1 MMEKAMEYA
10 LFAAFFF
17 YLFSTI
23 AYVVAVTGKASRV
36 GKEVHIKRWGKRG
49 LILAMIGGALHILF
63 TVIRIGISGHF
74 PTSNMFEFTAFLCLS
89 IVIAFIIIYFIYRI
103 TVLGAF
109 VMPLAVIMLA
119 YAAVFPTEV
128 KPLIPALQSY
138 WLGVHVTTVA
148 IGEGALAVGFVAGL
162 IYLLCWV
169 GQGNRA
175 HTRTASLLEG
185 VLAILLMLVG
195 FVLLSA
201 SFGGLGY
208 QASFQHTVDG
218 KPVVED
224 YSMPPVVSPIN
235 SKVVAMDSFPGL
247 DKALFEAPSWLKGEK
262 AASKLNTVIWSVVS
276 GLLLYGLLRLILRRR
291 LHVWLYPLVKNL
303 DLEMVDE
310 VSYRAIA
317 IGYPIFTLGGLVF
330 AMIWA
335 HEAWGRFWG
344 WDPKET
350 WALITWLFYSVYLHL
365 RLSRGWHGL
374 QSSWMAVGG
383 FVVIML
389 NLIAVNLVLAGLH
402 SYA

>member
-1 MMEKAMEYA
+1 MMEQAMEYA
-10 LFAAFFF
+10 LLAAFFF

-23 AYVVAVTGKASRV
+23 AYVMAVTGKASRV
-36 GKEVHIKRWGKRG
+36 GKDVHTQRWSRRG
-49 LILAMIGGALHILF
+49 LVLAIIGGTLHILF
-63 TVIRIGISGHF
+63 TVIRIAISGHF

-89 IVIAFIIIYFIYRI
+89 IVAAYIVIYFIYRI

-119 YAAVFPTEV
+119 YASVFPTEV

-138 WLGVHVTTVA
+138 WLGIHVTTVA

-162 IYLLCWV
+162 IYLICWV
-169 GQGNRA
+169 GQGNRT
-175 HTRTASLLEG
+175 HTRTAAFLEG
-185 VLAILLMLVG
+185 VLVLLLMLVG
-195 FVLLSA
+195 FVVMSGIF
-201 SFGGLGY
+201 SGLGY
-208 QASFQHTVDG
+208 QASFQHSVDE
-218 KPVVED
+218 KPVVEE
-224 YSMPPVVSPIN
+224 YSMLPIVSPHD
-235 SKVVAMDSFPGL
+235 SKVSKVDSFAGL
-247 DKALFEAPSWLKGEK
+247 EKPLFEAPSWLKGEK
-262 AASKLNTVIWSVVS
+262 AAGKLNTVIWSVIS
-276 GLLLYGLLRLILRRR
+276 GLILYGLLRLFLRRR
-291 LHVWLYPLVKNL
+291 LYELLFPLVKNL

-317 IGYPIFTLGGLVF
+317 IGYPIFTLGGLIF

-344 WDPKET
+344 FDPKEN

-374 QSSWMAVGG
+374 KSSWMSVGG

-389 NLIAVNLVLAGLH
+389 NLIAINLVLAGLH